1 MKADQSTVKLV
12 VAGQGCSVAIEL
24 TAEGAWSVMADTHSK
39 NTAQAASVKRWDL
52 RSLAPSSKKQV
63 ARAPG
68 VDAPRVPRTGS
79 QMPRVLFTS
88 PECRAVVID
97 LREGE
102 ELGDHRVRERAVVE
116 VVAGRVSVECSG
128 ETVDCDTGTLVT
140 FDPGEHH
147 KVRAL
152 ADSRLL
158 LLLAPWP
165 ALDHNSNAKTMTSIY
180 QPTPSPSRSRRP
192 ARSPTSRHSP
202 SP

>member
-1 MKADQSTVKLV
+1 MKADQSTVRLV
-12 VAGQGCSVAIEL
+12 VAGQRRSVAIEL
-24 TAEGAWSVMADTHSK
+24 TAEGSFAGDGGYTRQEHCR
-39 NTAQAASVKRWDL
+39 AASVKRWDL

-68 VDAPRVPRTGS
+68 VDAPRIPRTGS

-116 VVAGRVSVECSG
+116 VVAGRVSIECSG
-128 ETVDCDTGTLVT
+128 ETADCDTGTLVT

-152 ADSRLL
+152 ADARLL
-158 LLLAPWP
+158 LILAPWP
-165 ALDHNSNAKTMTSIY
+165 ALKHNSRAENDHDQHLPANAVAE
-180 QPTPSPSRSRRP
+180 PVPPSDEAAEQS
-192 ARSPTSRHSP
+192 T
-202 SP
+202 